1 MGMMV
6 TVGFSAAV
14 KLNSGPTNPLAAPS
28 GGTIPAL
35 TRKSNVAETLETFVK
50 CSDAAQSERHIPSKA
65 IRSQV
70 AIAS

>member
-14 KLNSGPTNPLAAPS
+14 KLNSGPTNPLASPS

-35 TRKSNVAETLETFVK
+35 TRKSNVAETLET
-50 CSDAAQSERHIPSKA
+50 SLQRNPWTSTWQTIL
-65 IRSQV
+65 IRGQV
-70 AIAS
+70 V

>member
-14 KLNSGPTNPLAAPS
+14 KLNSGPTNPLASPS

-35 TRKSNVAETLETFVK
+35 TRKSNVAAENPTFTI
-50 CSDAAQSERHIPSKA
+50 IP
-65 IRSQV
+65 I
-70 AIAS
+70 